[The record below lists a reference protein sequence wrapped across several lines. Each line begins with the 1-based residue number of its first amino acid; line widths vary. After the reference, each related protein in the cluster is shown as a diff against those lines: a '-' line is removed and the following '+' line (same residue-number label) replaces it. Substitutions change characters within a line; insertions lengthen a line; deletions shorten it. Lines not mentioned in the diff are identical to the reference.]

1 MTVLGQIGNF
11 SALTVRMA
19 AYLLVALLV
28 GMIVREFARAWVA
41 TRLHD
46 PTPRLWGRLTWNPRS
61 WFEPFGSGLVPGLI
75 AVLWAAGVFWSPAA
89 YGKPAPIDPS
99 YFRTYKRDVA
109 LVSLAGPAATLVL
122 TFLAGIAFRA
132 IASTGSELAHALLVA
147 TYGFAGLTIFHLLPV
162 PGLDGARIVAMLL
175 PPQAAQV
182 YRNADKYLPLFVLV
196 LLFLFGTAVLGVLT
210 KAVCG
215 LATGI
220 DCSLGG

>member
-1 MTVLGQIGNF
+1 MLAQLGNF
-11 SALTVRMA
+11 TAVTVRMA

-28 GMIVREFARAWVA
+28 GMIAREFVRAWVA
-41 TRLHD
+41 SRLHD

-61 WFEPFGSGLVPGLI
+61 WFEPFGSGLVPGLV

-99 YFRTYKRDVA
+99 YFRTYKRDVT

-122 TFLAGIAFRA
+122 TFLAGVAFRA
-132 IASTGSELAHALLVA
+132 VATSGSEAALALLVA
-147 TYGFAGLTIFHLLPV
+147 TYAFAGLTIFHLLPV
-162 PGLDGARIVAMLL
+162 PGLDGARIVALLL

-196 LLFLFGTAVLGVLT
+196 LLFLFGTVVLGTLT
-210 KAVCG
+210 EAICS
-215 LATGI
+215 LAAGI
-220 DCSLGG
+220 SCSLG